1 MVRICC
7 SVGVIPGV
15 NFYFPIFWYSARNI
29 AFLLLH
35 HNFSAKVDGEFV
47 CFPSI
52 YRKINPIPSSLQL
65 QIDQEWKIKQK
76 RWKYNKE
83 APLQRVLYKQ
93 QQEKKEINETYLPW
107 IRAVKREKGFRV
119 RFVMHP
125 FTPGNIRL
133 LSPCVEWMAHILP
146 TTVYRVNILLV
157 FTKYLVFCIIL
168 ACWN

>member
-52 YRKINPIPSSLQL
+52 DRKINPIPSSLQL
-65 QIDQEWKIKQK
+65 QIDKEWKIKQK

-83 APLQRVLYKQ
+83 APLQCVLYKQ
-93 QQEKKEINETYLPW
+93 QQKKKLTRRIYREYAPWKGKKAFVCDLSCTLSRREIYGYCPRVSNEWHTFYRLP
-107 IRAVKREKGFRV
+107 
-119 RFVMHP
+119 
-125 FTPGNIRL
+125 
-133 LSPCVEWMAHILP
+133 
-146 TTVYRVNILLV
+146 
-157 FTKYLVFCIIL
+157 CIE
-168 ACWN
+168 